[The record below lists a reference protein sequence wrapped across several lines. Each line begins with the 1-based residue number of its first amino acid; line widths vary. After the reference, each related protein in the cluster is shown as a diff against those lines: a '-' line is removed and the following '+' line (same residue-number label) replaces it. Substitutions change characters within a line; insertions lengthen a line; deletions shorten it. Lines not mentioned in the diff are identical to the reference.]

1 MVSRISV
8 LPRVPSSLVALFAL
22 LAAAHPSAGPQIRP
36 EDSIQRAR
44 QLAWLNNWAEAA
56 RVFERLKGTGRLI
69 GDEPTALF
77 AKAVDIRGNIEALP
91 LPSAARE
98 LAEILSSGAAQRN
111 PELRLQILAMK
122 GDIEFQ
128 YDLPAAE
135 KTWIEVRDL
144 ASRLGRAAWESRAGG
159 ELGCIAFLNG
169 EVFTA
174 LRMVAKA
181 YLEAEM
187 RGDVAAQ
194 IKRLTALGEGLA
206 EFGRPAD
213 AIRFFDRALMRSSQ
227 NPDVYFPFTA
237 YLGKARLLLATP
249 RADEGR
255 RMLFGSLEQARRQD
269 MKVRETRILAV
280 LGDDAVRTGDR
291 EAAVKWLKEAANVAM
306 RSGLHRIEADAGSR
320 LASLLSDGGDFDHAA
335 SYARLSVG
343 AAGQAGDV
351 YHLPQRLAALANI
364 EASRGDLAAAETAYS
379 KATELV
385 NSLFTD
391 LPNPRHEN
399 TVVATMSSVF
409 LGHFDLALNRF
420 HDPGRA
426 FEILESARARGLV
439 DRIRERPSTRE
450 SGDPRML
457 YRVAD
462 LNRRLSGEQD
472 SLGRSR
478 LLDRLWEAE
487 LRALRFTRSDLELQ
501 STSPEKPVSLRQL
514 QSRLRDGEL
523 LVEYALGPSKSFA
536 FAVSRQEAI
545 SYTLEGRQKIE
556 SAVAAHLHAIKEK
569 RDGHAEARTLYR
581 LLLEPVALLRQNSR
595 LIIVPDGKLNMA
607 ALGASIDPNGRF
619 AIETHVISYS
629 PSATAFYLLSE
640 PRPLPKRIE
649 MLGVGG
655 ASYNPPPSA
664 DLLPSV
670 RLGGLFS
677 PIAPPRFSPLRR
689 SSAEVADVAAAG
701 TWDAK
706 LLEGEDATEGMLKRL
721 PLASYDVLHFAVHA
735 AIDHDF
741 PDRSG
746 LVLTSHKGDQEDDIL
761 QAREILALKLN
772 ADLVT
777 LSACDGAAGTA
788 EGIAGTNSLVE
799 AFLMAGARTVVAS
812 IWEADDTFTAA
823 LMRRFYGNLRLGHDK
838 AEALTMA
845 ERELL
850 KMYGSNAAPQYWAG
864 FRLVGD
870 THGTISGGLN

>member
-1 MVSRISV
+1 M
-8 LPRVPSSLVALFAL
+8 
-22 LAAAHPSAGPQIRP
+22 AAPHPSAGPQIRAA
-36 EDSIQRAR
+36 DSMERAR
-44 QLAWLNNWAEAA
+44 QLAWVNNWSEAA
-56 RVFERLKGTGRLI
+56 RVLERLKGTGQLL
-69 GDEPTALF
+69 GDESTTLF
-77 AKAVDIRGNIEALP
+77 SKAVDIRGNIEALP
-91 LPSAARE
+91 LPSAASE
-98 LAEILSSGAAQRN
+98 LTQMVSSGAAQRD

-128 YDLPAAE
+128 YDIPAAE
-135 KTWIEVRDL
+135 KTWTEVRAL
-144 ASRLGRAAWESRAGG
+144 ASQLGSAAWESRAGG

-187 RGDVAAQ
+187 HGDVAAQ

-213 AIRFFDRALMRSSQ
+213 ALRFFDKALLRSSQ

-255 RMLFGSLEQARRQD
+255 RMLVGSLEQARRQD
-269 MKVRETRILAV
+269 MKVRETRILTV
-280 LGDDAVRTGDR
+280 LGEDAVRTGDR
-291 EAAVKWLKEAANVAM
+291 EVAVKWLKEAADVAR
-306 RSGLHRIEADAGSR
+306 RSGLHRIEADAGSK
-320 LASLLSDGGDFDHAA
+320 LASVLSDSGNFERAA

-351 YHLPQRLAALANI
+351 YHLPQRLAALADI

-379 KATELV
+379 KATGIV
-385 NSLFTD
+385 NSLFID

-409 LGHFDLALNRF
+409 LGHFDLALNRL

-478 LLDRLWEAE
+478 LLDHLWEAE
-487 LRALRFTRSDLELQ
+487 LRALRFTGSDLELQ
-501 STSPEKPVSLRQL
+501 PTSTEKPVSLHQL
-514 QSRLRDGEL
+514 QSRLHDGEL
-523 LVEYALGPSKSFA
+523 LVEYALGSPKSFA
-536 FAVSRQEAI
+536 FAVSRHESI
-545 SYTLEGRQKIE
+545 SYTLEGRQEIE
-556 SAVAAHLHAIKEK
+556 SAVAAHLRALKEK
-569 RDGHAEARTLYR
+569 RDGRAEARTLYR
-581 LLLEPVALLRQNSR
+581 LLLEPVALLRQNPR

-607 ALGASIDPNGRF
+607 ALGASIDPDGRF
-619 AIETHVISYS
+619 AIEKHVISYS

-640 PRPLPKRIE
+640 PRPAPRRIQ

-655 ASYNPPPSA
+655 ASYTPLPSA
-664 DLLPSV
+664 DPRSSV

-677 PIAPPRFSPLRR
+677 PVAPPIFSPLHR
-689 SSAEVADVAAAG
+689 SSAEVTDVAAAG

-706 LLEGEDATEGMLKRL
+706 VLEGENATEGMLKRL

-735 AIDHDF
+735 AIDRDF

-746 LVLTSHKGDQEDDIL
+746 LVLTSHKGDQDDDLL
-761 QAREILALKLN
+761 QAREILGLTLN

-777 LSACDGAAGTA
+777 LSACDGAAGTS

-823 LMRRFYGNLRLGHDK
+823 LMRRFYGNLKLGHDK

-864 FRLVGD
+864 FRIVGD

>member
-1 MVSRISV
+1 MAFRFRV
-8 LPRVPSSLVALFAL
+8 LPRVPSSFVALFAL
-22 LAAAHPSAGPQIRP
+22 MAAPHPSAGPQIRP
-36 EDSIQRAR
+36 EDSIERAR
-44 QLAWLNNWAEAA
+44 HLAWLNNWPEAA
-56 RVFERLKGTGRLI
+56 RMLERLKATGRLI
-69 GDEPTALF
+69 GDDRTTIF
-77 AKAVDIRGNIEALP
+77 SKAVEIRGNIEALP
-91 LPSAARE
+91 LPSAASD
-98 LAEILSSGAAQRN
+98 LARMLSADAALGD

-135 KTWIEVRDL
+135 KTWTEVRAL
-144 ASRLGRAAWESRAGG
+144 ASQLGSATWESRAGG

-174 LRMVAKA
+174 LRMVATA
-181 YLEAEM
+181 YLQAEM
-187 RGDVAAQ
+187 HGDVAAQ

-213 AIRFFDRALMRSSQ
+213 AIRFFDRALLRSSQ

-269 MKVRETRILAV
+269 MKVRETRILTV
-280 LGDDAVRTGDR
+280 LGEDAVRTGDR
-291 EAAVKWLKEAANVAM
+291 DAAVKWLKEAADLAR

-320 LASLLSDGGDFDHAA
+320 LASVLSDSGDFERAA

-351 YHLPQRLAALANI
+351 YHLPQRLAALADI

-379 KATELV
+379 KATGIV

-439 DRIRERPSTRE
+439 DRIRERPSARE

-462 LNRRLSGEQD
+462 LNRRLSGEAD
-472 SLGRSR
+472 SSGRSR

-487 LRALRFTRSDLELQ
+487 LRALQFTGSNLESE
-501 STSPEKPVSLRQL
+501 STSPEKPVSLHQL

-523 LVEYALGPSKSFA
+523 LVEYALGPSRSFA

-556 SAVAAHLHAIKEK
+556 SAVAAHLRAIKEK
-569 RDGHAEARTLYR
+569 RDGRAEARTLYR

-595 LIIVPDGKLNMA
+595 LIIIPDGKLNMA

-640 PRPLPKRIE
+640 PRPSPKRIE

-655 ASYNPPPSA
+655 AFYSSPTPS
-664 DLLPSV
+664 DLLPQV

-677 PIAPPRFSPLRR
+677 PVAPPSFSPLRR

-706 LLEGEDATEGMLKRL
+706 LLDGENATEGMLKRL

-735 AIDHDF
+735 AIDRDF

-746 LVLTSHKGDQEDDIL
+746 LVLTSHKGDQDDDVL

-777 LSACDGAAGTA
+777 LSACDGAAGTS

-799 AFLMAGARTVVAS
+799 AFLMAGARSVVAS
-812 IWEADDTFTAA
+812 IWEADDAFTAA
-823 LMRRFYGNLRLGHDK
+823 LMRRFYGNLRLGSRQSRGLHDGR
-838 AEALTMA
+838 T
-845 ERELL
+845 
-850 KMYGSNAAPQYWAG
+850 
-864 FRLVGD
+864 
-870 THGTISGGLN
+870 